1 MNTPSPSPGSW
12 DKVERITSLC
22 LMVTLLSL
30 IGSRLVF
37 AVWWPM
43 HAFDFVISSI
53 AVLLLTVSFWFAPYR
68 RSWRLWVIGYAAA
81 TQIAPMVWREPAL
94 LLPLLGGLIPVGI
107 LLGSLVALSRKRPPV
122 RPPPAS

>member
-1 MNTPSPSPGSW
+1 MNTPSPPPGSW

-22 LMVTLLSL
+22 LIVSLLSF

-43 HAFDFVISSI
+43 HPLDFVISSI
-53 AVLLLTVSFWFAPYR
+53 AVVLLTVSFWFAPHR
-68 RSWRLWVIGYAAA
+68 RSWRLAVIGYAGA

-107 LLGSLVALSRKRPPV
+107 LLGSLIALSKKRPPV